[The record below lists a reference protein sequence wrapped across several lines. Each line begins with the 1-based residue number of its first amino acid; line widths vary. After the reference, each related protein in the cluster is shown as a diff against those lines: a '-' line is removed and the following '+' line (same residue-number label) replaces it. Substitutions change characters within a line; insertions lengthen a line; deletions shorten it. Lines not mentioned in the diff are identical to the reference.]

1 MVKGTLKIVYMGT
14 PEFAVAPLKALL
26 EAGYDIPAVVT
37 VPDKPKGRGL
47 QLAQSDVKRFVLSYN
62 ETIGSANQIS
72 DTSDSS
78 YTKEIIDILQPEKLR
93 DELFLQR
100 LKSYNA
106 DLFIVV
112 AFRMLP
118 ECVWSMPPLGTFN
131 LHASLLPK
139 FRGAAPINWAII
151 RGESETG
158 VTTFLLDEQIDT
170 GTILLQQSCPIGAR
184 ENVGLLYDRL
194 MELGAELTI
203 KTVRGLQDGSITPK
217 PQDMTLLQDCPNCS
231 NAPKLNRENCSID
244 WTKSPCEIDALVRGL
259 SPYPCATTALSF
271 ETSNGELVIEAKIFR
286 TEIPETT
293 CLTNGATQQSRS
305 VGKAHIKDGRLYVE
319 CNGGFVEI
327 VELQPSGKK
336 RVSAKEFVNGM
347 VNRL

>member
-62 ETIGSANQIS
+62 ESIGSATPIS
-72 DTSDSS
+72 DTSESS
-78 YTKEIIDILQPEKLR
+78 YPKGGIDILQPEKLR
-93 DELFLQR
+93 DDAFLQR

-151 RGESETG
+151 NGEKTTG

-170 GTILLQQSCPIGAR
+170 GGILLQQSCAIGER
-184 ENVGLLYDRL
+184 EDVGSLYGRL
-194 MELGAELTI
+194 MDMGAHLTL
-203 KTVRGLQDGSITPK
+203 KTVEGLANGTITPK
-217 PQDMTLLQDCPNCS
+217 PQDVSILEDCPNCA

-244 WTKSPCEIDALVRGL
+244 WRGSAAEIDALVRGL

-286 TEIPETT
+286 TEISETT

>member
-1 MVKGTLKIVYMGT
+1 MEKGRLRIVYMGT

-62 ETIGSANQIS
+62 ESIGSATPMPY
-72 DTSDSS
+72 TSDS
-78 YTKEIIDILQPEKLR
+78 YTKGGIDILQPEKLR
-93 DELFLQR
+93 DDAFLQR

-151 RGESETG
+151 NGEKTTG

-170 GTILLQQSCPIGAR
+170 GGILLQQSCAIGER
-184 ENVGLLYDRL
+184 EDVGSLYGRL
-194 MELGAELTI
+194 MDMGAHLTL
-203 KTVRGLQDGSITPK
+203 KTVEGLANGTITPK
-217 PQDMTLLQDCPNCS
+217 PQDMTILQDCPNCS

-305 VGKAHIKDGRLYVE
+305 IGKAHIKDGRLYVE